1 MVNDKIHMNDITIP
15 KGKGGKSLWKYQS
28 IIGRSDTK
36 VYLILQKSMKL
47 PLYQIEFSN
56 KNLQGAKIA
65 KTTYL
70 YHLFSGQN

>member
-1 MVNDKIHMNDITIP
+1 M
-15 KGKGGKSLWKYQS
+15 QS

-36 VYLILQKSMKL
+36 VYLTLQKSMKF
-47 PLYQIEFSN
+47 PLYQMEFSN

-70 YHLFSGQN
+70 DHLFSGLN